1 MTNAVRLANVGDT
14 ARVLELLAAAHPV
27 SPFAAF
33 SAFCPDMARASWLQ
47 HLAST
52 TSLCLVYAP
61 NDTVQGVFV
70 TQALDHPSVRLR
82 LGVEV
87 VKWID
92 PNHRGRAWFKMLRWY
107 ERWAVSKGCKI
118 ATISDL
124 KCPGYAAAETH
135 YVKVL

>member
-1 MTNAVRLANVGDT
+1 MSTVRLGNVGDT
-14 ARVLELLAAAHPV
+14 ARVLELLADAHPA
-27 SPFAAF
+27 SQFAAF
-33 SAFCPDMARASWLQ
+33 STFSPERARSQWLSHIASP
-47 HLAST
+47 
-52 TSLCLVYAP
+52 TSLCLVYVP
-61 NDTVQGVFV
+61 HDTVQGVFV
-70 TQALDHPSVRLR
+70 VQALDHPSVALR

-92 PNHRGRAWFKMLRWY
+92 PAHRGRAWFKMLRWY

-124 KCPGYAAAETH
+124 KCPGYKPVETH